1 MAELEVSIVAVD
13 GAVWSGPA
21 KMVVAKTV
29 EGEIGIMA
37 GHEPVLA
44 ILTDGVVRV
53 EDVEGKKLSFAVHSG
68 FFSVDANLVKV
79 LGEEAEA
86 ADKINVERAQA
97 ALERAKAAGLDTPE
111 EVAAY
116 RRAEIRLEV
125 ASTAK

>member
-79 LGEEAEA
+79 LGEAAEA
-86 ADKINVERAQA
+86 ADKINVERARA

>member
-79 LGEEAEA
+79 LGEAAEA

>member
-53 EDVEGKKLSFAVHSG
+53 EDVEGKKLAFAVHSG

-79 LGEEAEA
+79 LGEAAEA

>member
-1 MAELEVSIVAVD
+1 MAELEVSIVAVE

-53 EDVEGKKLSFAVHSG
+53 ETLEGPKISFAVHSG

-79 LGEEAEA
+79 LGEAAEA
-86 ADKINVERAQA
+86 ADKIDVERAQA
-97 ALERAKAAGLDTPE
+97 ALERAKAAGLDSPE
-111 EVAAY
+111 EIAAY

-125 ASTAK
+125 ASTRK